1 MHTDWLRWSFLPAL
15 LVVLGVPFAFRPRGG
30 PVDGAALRLVIITP
44 HNEQIRTEFGL
55 AFDRWHRATFEGR
68 GVVIDWR
75 TPGGT
80 AEIRRQLFAE
90 YEAAIKRGPIA
101 RGSMSYDLLFGGG
114 SYEHAQVKRAVTC
127 TLSDGTVRSATITIP
142 VEFSAEQLHEWYGE
156 NRVGRNVLYDE
167 DLHWFGTALSG
178 FGLVYNLDVLRDLG
192 VPEPQTWSDL
202 ADPRLMGWVALAD
215 PGQSGSI
222 ATVFDVI
229 LQRLGW
235 REGWRIVREASANA
249 RYFADSSSKIPIDVS
264 LGEAAM
270 GMCIDFYGRT
280 QAQVIRNADGSE
292 RLGYVDPPRLSDI
305 DPDPISLLNGGPNR
319 DLAVRF
325 IEFCLSEDGQA
336 LWQFPLTTSEGDL
349 GPQQFEL
356 RRLPI
361 RRVMYEKHFDR
372 FIDRVDPFALAEPFE
387 NWDSNVR
394 GFIAPLLA
402 AMAIDSQAELRS
414 AWKAINGRLPDDP
427 VRAEML
433 RLFHDMPTSV
443 LTEGREV
450 SLATTENLAAI
461 RADWRLAQSAE
472 GKARGLDPLKAQ
484 RDRIRWAE
492 FFRARYR
499 AVVELG
505 RSGR

>member
-1 MHTDWLRWSFLPAL
+1 MRIDWLKWSFLPAL
-15 LVVLGVPFAFRPRGG
+15 LIVLGVPFAFRPRVER
-30 PVDGAALRLVIITP
+30 VDDAALRLVIITP

-55 AFDRWHRATFEGR
+55 AFDRWHRAHFDGR
-68 GVVIDWR
+68 GVIIDWR

-90 YEAAIKRGPIA
+90 YEAAIRRGPIA
-101 RGSMSYDLLFGGG
+101 PGSMSYDLLFGGG
-114 SYEHAQVKRAVTC
+114 SYEHAQVKRAVTH
-127 TLSDGTVRSATITIP
+127 TLPDGTTRSATITMP

-156 NRVGRNVLYDE
+156 NRIGRNVLYDP

-178 FGLVYNLDVLRDLG
+178 FGIVYNIDALRQLG
-192 VPEPQTWSDL
+192 VPEPQTWADL
-202 ADPRLMGWVALAD
+202 ADPRLIGWIALAD

-235 REGWRIVREASANA
+235 EEGWRIVREASANT

-280 QAQVIRNADGSE
+280 QAQFIRDADGSE

-319 DLAVRF
+319 DLAIRF
-325 IEFCLSEDGQA
+325 IEFCLSEEGQA
-336 LWQFPLTTSEGDL
+336 LWQFPLAASEGDL
-349 GPQQFEL
+349 GPRQFEL

-361 RRVMYEKHFDR
+361 RRAMYERHFDR
-372 FIDRVDPFALAEPFE
+372 FIDRVDPFALAEPFDA
-387 NWDSNVR
+387 WDNNVR

-402 AMAIDSQAELRS
+402 AMAIDSQTELRA
-414 AWKAINGRLPDDP
+414 AWRAINDRPADDLKRL
-427 VRAEML
+427 EML
-433 RLFHDMPTSV
+433 RLFHEMPTVALSD
-443 LTEGREV
+443 GREV
-450 SLATTENLAAI
+450 SLATTEHLAAI
-461 RADWRLAQSAE
+461 RADWRLTQSAE
-472 GKARGLDPLKAQ
+472 GAARGLDPHKAQ

-492 FFRARYR
+492 FFRGRYR